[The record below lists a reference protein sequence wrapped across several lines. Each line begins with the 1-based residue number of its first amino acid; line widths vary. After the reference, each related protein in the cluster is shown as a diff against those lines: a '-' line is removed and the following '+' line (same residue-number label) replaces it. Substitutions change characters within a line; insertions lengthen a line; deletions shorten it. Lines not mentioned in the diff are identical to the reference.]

1 MLTVIFR
8 NFLHWLN
15 RVFFFFFFFSSRPSL
30 WLPLCS
36 IWPQRDTTVDSEFL
50 LRPYVVHGYLPF
62 CYNQTEV
69 QLSTRDHKSEQRTV
83 KSTHA
88 SRLSPD
94 ILLIDGQ
101 FSSIIETKPERIRSF
116 PSNDSGSVVSASL
129 PARSSVSRSKQK
141 INRKTIRV
149 IIYFNLIICLSFA
162 RYIIDIKYSN

>member
-1 MLTVIFR
+1 MHI
-8 NFLHWLN
+8 LHVNGNIQKFSAL
-15 RVFFFFFFFSSRPSL
+15 VKSSFFFFFSF
-30 WLPLCS
+30 LP
-36 IWPQRDTTVDSEFL
+36 VDSEFL
-50 LRPYVVHGYLPF
+50 LLPIYRPRLFTF

-149 IIYFNLIICLSFA
+149 IIHFNAYHLQ
-162 RYIIDIKYSN
+162 DI

>member
-15 RVFFFFFFFSSRPSL
+15 RVFFFFSFLPGRLCGCLFAQFGLSGTPRWTVSFFY
-30 WLPLCS
+30 C
-36 IWPQRDTTVDSEFL
+36 Q
-50 LRPYVVHGYLPF
+50 YVVHGYLPF